1 MKLLKLLLILTFSLS
16 TFSEFSSL
24 SWQKIKLENELQQK
38 LSDVIKRVDSN
49 VKHVVDVKINLKEIE
64 EPEFSKSTP
73 PSGGNNGAK
82 RAPASSVPMKK
93 SVVNFSD
100 DPGEEKRVE
109 SVILSKFGIMA
120 PLVDD
125 FNVEKSEPKRSPA
138 SESGSGA
145 AKSAPPIN
153 NIEEKFK
160 VLSSLDIFKY
170 IDKVSANLVVDNNI
184 SSELKKSIEE
194 TLKVIEWSVGGVKF
208 SPNIS
213 YKQLSKPIEVKE
225 KTIVDYIKDYETIIA
240 FSIGALAFLLTMIIF
255 AKKLESAFKSLNS
268 SGTGASSA
276 NSTPVQQEKE
286 ASEQSKEKIV
296 EDNYDHLNLDGIE
309 RFLHFFHSFP
319 EEGKFMI
326 QGWLKTDNDDTAL
339 KMNAVAQKLSNK
351 DLANVLSLLTDDERN
366 DWRSHLG
373 ASLDRDQ
380 MIRASFLISQDVLSA
395 MVSPSSNM
403 EPHVFDVMVSLS
415 AENAAK
421 FVEDHVEL
429 SPILYTEL
437 NSKIMS
443 DIIKFTNKETVEKMI
458 ALSLTFEPSDN
469 KDKYKLFEKE
479 VIKYHHEKVKLPG
492 MKKVGEILNN
502 VTQENELSIFRTI
515 ANIAGATIVRDSAN
529 SQFPTFLFKKLP
541 VEFLKNIIISYQIT
555 KRVNLIYSLG
565 DEGQF
570 YLDLYAPVGSR
581 AREMFDLEVEK
592 IEMDK
597 SLQKQIIS
605 NKEEIWQD
613 FVSFVRK
620 KIENNSEYEEEVNAI
635 LDEWITQN
643 SNNEAPKAA

>member
-1 MKLLKLLLILTFSLS
+1 
-16 TFSEFSSL
+16 
-24 SWQKIKLENELQQK
+24 
-38 LSDVIKRVDSN
+38 
-49 VKHVVDVKINLKEIE
+49 
-64 EPEFSKSTP
+64 
-73 PSGGNNGAK
+73 
-82 RAPASSVPMKK
+82 
-93 SVVNFSD
+93 
-100 DPGEEKRVE
+100 
-109 SVILSKFGIMA
+109 
-120 PLVDD
+120 
-125 FNVEKSEPKRSPA
+125 
-138 SESGSGA
+138 
-145 AKSAPPIN
+145 
-153 NIEEKFK
+153 
-160 VLSSLDIFKY
+160 
-170 IDKVSANLVVDNNI
+170 
-184 SSELKKSIEE
+184 
-194 TLKVIEWSVGGVKF
+194 
-208 SPNIS
+208 
-213 YKQLSKPIEVKE
+213 
-225 KTIVDYIKDYETIIA
+225 
-240 FSIGALAFLLTMIIF
+240 
-255 AKKLESAFKSLNS
+255 
-268 SGTGASSA
+268 
-276 NSTPVQQEKE
+276 
-286 ASEQSKEKIV
+286 
-296 EDNYDHLNLDGIE
+296 
-309 RFLHFFHSFP
+309 
-319 EEGKFMI
+319 MI